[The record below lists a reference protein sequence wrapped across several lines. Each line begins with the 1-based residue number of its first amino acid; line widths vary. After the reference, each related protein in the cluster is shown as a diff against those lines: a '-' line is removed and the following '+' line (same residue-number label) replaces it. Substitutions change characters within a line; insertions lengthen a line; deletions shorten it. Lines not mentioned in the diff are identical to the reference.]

1 MTPFIHISRKEQDLF
16 NRWIAHTKGLGNM
29 PELVVWTEP
38 GVKIDHPIDRVIAHN
53 LTYPEVANRLFHEA
67 CTVLRGPLLWMEA
80 DAWPVAVDWYDALLG
95 EYERLGHPAI
105 MLSSSHHPPHDVY
118 SGIGVYNIEPP
129 KWDEFARYVGGHG
142 FDKWASDLGPDY
154 VKRTP
159 LIRHSYGI
167 YRGGEVV
174 GLHAFYSREHFQRM
188 CGGAAIFHKD
198 AFGTCAQWVNGP
210 AAKISGAT
218 PADMSETSK
227 HRDWF
232 MPYTEGHGMDVGF
245 GGDALTPNCI
255 TFDMPQPYTS
265 VGTSA
270 QHLGGDARKIP
281 LKNDT
286 LDWLYNSHLIE
297 DFTYGDQ
304 IPMVKEWLR
313 VLRPGGRL
321 LILAPDQQRF
331 LAHCAATGQSIN
343 DNHKEADYS
352 LKTFKKRVLKTGNIR
367 AKVLAEEDFADY
379 SWAIVLEKDL

>member
-1 MTPFIHISRKEQDLF
+1 MIPFIHISRKEQDLF

-53 LTYPEVANRLFHEA
+53 LSYPEVANRLFHEA
-67 CTVLRGPLLWMEA
+67 CNVIREPLLWLEA
-80 DAWPVAVDWYDALLG
+80 DAWPVAINWFDAIDE
-95 EYERLGHPAI
+95 EYRRLGRPAI
-105 MLSSSHHPPHDVY
+105 MLSASHHPPHDIY
-118 SGIGVYNIEPP
+118 CGIGVYAIDPP
-129 KWDEFARYVGGHG
+129 EWGEFSKYVGGQG
-142 FDKWASDLGPDY
+142 FDKWAGDLGEGY

-174 GLHAFYSREHFQRM
+174 GFHAFYSRSHFQQV

-198 AFGTCAQWVNGP
+198 PLGTSGQWVDSP
-210 AAKISGAT
+210 AAAVTGAT
-218 PADMSETSK
+218 PRDMSETSK

-232 MPYTEGHGMDVGF
+232 LPYTQGHGMDVGF
-245 GGDALTPNCI
+245 GGDALTTNCI

-304 IPMVKEWLR
+304 IPMVQEWLR
-313 VLRPGGRL
+313 VLKPGGKL

-352 LKTFKKRVLKTGNIR
+352 RKTFKKRVLKTGNIR
-367 AKVLAEEDFADY
+367 ARVAAEEDFTDY
-379 SWAIVLEKDL
+379 SWGIVLEKNL